1 MDKQKLISFFF
12 DFTGMDLD
20 KFIEGLGIDEKL
32 ECRKIQNVVNDFEK
46 YILERHGENP
56 SYDGIAK
63 VWRENQVFEELI
75 KIRYTLNSEYE
86 GYDEFKN
93 HLKTMFS
100 SQDFNSVLFFEVM
113 DELNKLLIEEVR
125 KASNFSIADIAA
137 VNHLI
142 EARQVVNSNS
152 QNKKVS
158 GGVENQNSDNKQV
171 EVNSKDKPIPHL
183 ASSIFFENRFNESF
197 PDCDNKNFKVYND
210 QKVIIDRLTNF
221 FEDFNYLELS
231 PIRKVRGS
239 SYEDISRLQFEDGK
253 ILMRIANS
261 TLSYELKIN
270 RLVAFNSP
278 GYWNKFI
285 VIEVDGDVPAKIRGD
300 ADDCESYSIAK
311 DYAYSDGDY
320 YPITSYNTKRFAENG
335 MLQTIDGELNVRT
348 RFLKKHNFF
357 IVPRFHP
364 LACDQDCYY
373 KAEEILDELL
383 SCCDE
388 MTELIF
394 LKVSNL
400 LKTTKRTYEDSSED
414 RYVYCYR

>member
-12 DFTGMDLD
+12 DFTGMDFD
-20 KFIEGLGIDEKL
+20 KLLEGLGIDEKL
-32 ECRKIQNVVNDFEK
+32 ERRKIQNVVNDFEK
-46 YILERHGENP
+46 YIFERHGENP
-56 SYDGIAK
+56 SYDGISK
-63 VWRENQVFEELI
+63 VWKENQVFEKII
-75 KIRYTLNSEYE
+75 KIRYTLNSEYK
-86 GYDEFKN
+86 GYEEFKS
-93 HLKTMFS
+93 HLKTMIS
-100 SQDFNSVLFFEVM
+100 SQDFDLVLFFELM
-113 DELNKLLIEEVR
+113 DELNKLLIEEVK
-125 KASNFSIADIAA
+125 KASNFTIADIATM
-137 VNHLI
+137 NHLI
-142 EARQVVNSNS
+142 EANQVVNSNS
-152 QNKKVS
+152 QNKEVS
-158 GGVENQNSDNKQV
+158 GGGENQNFDNKQV

-183 ASSIFFENRFNESF
+183 ASSIFFENRFYESF

-210 QKVIIDRLTNF
+210 QKVIINRLTNF
-221 FEDFNYLELS
+221 FEDFNYLEVS

-239 SYEDISRLQFEDGK
+239 SYEGISRLKFEDGK

-261 TLSYELKIN
+261 TLSYEIKIN

-285 VIEVDGDVPAKIRGD
+285 MIEVDGDVPAKIRGD
-300 ADDCESYSIAK
+300 ADDCESNSITK

-320 YPITSYNTKRFAENG
+320 YPITSYNTKRFTENG

-388 MTELIF
+388 MAELIF

-400 LKTTKRTYEDSSED
+400 LKTTKRTYNDSRED

>member
-12 DFTGMDLD
+12 DFSGINLD
-20 KFIEGLGIDEKL
+20 KLLEGLGIDEKL
-32 ECRKIQNVVNDFEK
+32 ETQKIQNAVNDFEK
-46 YILERHGENP
+46 YIFERHAENP
-56 SYDGIAK
+56 SYDGMAK
-63 VWRENQVFEELI
+63 IWKENQVFEELI
-75 KIRYTLNSEYE
+75 KIRYTLNSEYK
-86 GYDEFKN
+86 GYEEFKN

-113 DELNKLLIEEVR
+113 DELNELLIEVVK
-125 KASNFSIADIAA
+125 KASNFTIADIATM
-137 VNHLI
+137 NHLI
-142 EARQVVNSNS
+142 EANQVVNSNS
-152 QNKKVS
+152 QNKEVS
-158 GGVENQNSDNKQV
+158 GGGENQNFDNKQV

-183 ASSIFFENRFNESF
+183 ASSIFFENRFYESF
-197 PDCDNKNFKVYND
+197 PDCDSKNFKVYNE
-210 QKVIIDRLTNF
+210 QEVIIDRLTNF
-221 FEDFNYLELS
+221 FEDFNYLEVS

-261 TLSYELKIN
+261 TLSYELKIK

-285 VIEVDGDVPAKIRGD
+285 MIDVDGDVPAKIRGD
-300 ADDCESYSIAK
+300 VDDCESNSITK
-311 DYAYSDGDY
+311 DYAYSEGDY
-320 YPITSYNTKRFAENG
+320 YPITSYNTKRFTENG
-335 MLQTIDGELNVRT
+335 MLQKIDGELNVRT
-348 RFLKKHNFF
+348 RFLKKYNFF

-388 MTELIF
+388 KAELIF

-400 LKTTKRTYEDSSED
+400 LKTTKRTYNDYRED